1 MLPMSLAQIAE
12 VVQGQMHQVPDP
24 DAVVTGPVVVDSR
37 QAVPGSLF
45 VAFVGERVDG
55 HDYAIA
61 AVTAGAVGVLASR
74 PAAGPAIVVPNVL
87 DALCALTSWTAR
99 RMSATARIG
108 VTGSSGKTSTKD
120 LLGQVLCRLG
130 PTVAT
135 AGSQNNEIGV
145 PLTVLSAPSDT
156 KYLVLEMGARGIGH
170 LSYLTGMV
178 PLDVSLVLNVGSAH
192 AGEFGGREATAQ
204 AKGELIEALEPDGAA
219 LLNADDP
226 LVAAMASRSE
236 APVTYFG
243 CSPQADIRA
252 ENVALNERGQPRFD
266 LVTPAGKAPVTL
278 QLLGV
283 HQVSNALATA
293 AVAHTL
299 GMGTAEIAD
308 ALSCAVA
315 TTGSRMQL
323 HERADGV
330 TVIDDAYNANPDSVA
345 AALRAL
351 TSMGGADRRT
361 VAVIGEMR
369 ELGADSAAEH
379 RAVGELAGGL
389 GVDVVVGVGGGEA
402 GQVVAGA
409 AAKGAVTHLTADRGA
424 AADLLAGLLEAGD
437 LVLVKASLG
446 AGLQA
451 LVRDLLDKTTGR

>member
-1 MLPMSLAQIAE
+1 MLPMSLAQIAQ
-12 VVQGQMHQVPDP
+12 VVQGRLHQVPDP
-24 DAVVTGPVVVDSR
+24 DAVVAGPTVIDSR
-37 QAVPGSLF
+37 QARDGCLF
-45 VAFVGERVDG
+45 VAFVGEQVDG
-55 HDYAIA
+55 HDFASA
-61 AVTAGAVGVLASR
+61 AVAAGAVGVLASR
-74 PAAGPAIVVPNVL
+74 PVAGPTIVVPNVL
-87 DALCALTSWTAR
+87 DALRTLTSWTAQK
-99 RMSATARIG
+99 MPGTTCIG

-120 LLGQVLCRLG
+120 LLGQVLCRSG
-130 PTVAT
+130 STIVT

-145 PLTVLSAPSDT
+145 PLTVLGAPSDT
-156 KYLVLEMGARGIGH
+156 EYLVLEMGARGIGH

-204 AKGELIEALEPDGAA
+204 AKGELVEALSSDGTA
-219 LLNADDP
+219 LLNLDDP
-226 LVAAMASRSE
+226 LVAAMASRSK

-243 CSPQADIRA
+243 CSPQAHIRA
-252 ENVALNERGQPRFD
+252 ENVALDERGRPRFD
-266 LVTPAGKAPVTL
+266 LITPAGNAPVTL

-293 AVAHTL
+293 AVAYTL

-330 TVIDDAYNANPDSVA
+330 TVIDDAYNANPDSMA

-351 TSMGGADRRT
+351 TSMGAGRRT

-369 ELGADSAAEH
+369 ELGAESPAEH

-389 GVDVVVGVGGGEA
+389 GVEVVVGVGGGEA

-424 AADLLAGLLEAGD
+424 AADLLAGLLETED

-451 LVRDLLDKTTGR
+451 LVRDLLSESTGR

>member
-1 MLPMSLAQIAE
+1 MLPMSLGQIAE
-12 VVQGQMHQVPDP
+12 VVGGRLHRVPAP
-24 DAVVTGPVVVDSR
+24 DAVVTGPAFVDSR
-37 QAVPGSLF
+37 LAVAGGLF
-45 VAFVGERVDG
+45 VAFGGERVDG
-55 HDYAIA
+55 HDF
-61 AVTAGAVGVLASR
+61 AVQAVAAGATGVLVSR
-74 PAAGPAIVVPNVL
+74 PVAAPAIVVPDVL
-87 DALCALTSWTAR
+87 EALGALTSWTAR
-99 RMSATARIG
+99 NMTGITRIG

-120 LLGQVLCRLG
+120 LLGQVLARLG

-135 AGSQNNEIGV
+135 AQSQNNEIGV
-145 PLTVLSAPSDT
+145 PLTVLGAAPGT
-156 KYLVLEMGARGIGH
+156 EYLVLEMGARGIGH
-170 LSYLTGMV
+170 LSYLTGLV

-204 AKGELIEALEPDGAA
+204 AKGELVEALGPDGAA
-219 LLNADDP
+219 VLNADDP
-226 LVAAMASRSE
+226 LVAAMASRSK

-243 CSPQADIRA
+243 RGARADIRA
-252 ENVALNERGQPRFD
+252 ENVRLDDHGRPGFE
-266 LVTPAGKAPVTL
+266 LHTPAGRAPVVL
-278 QLLGV
+278 GLLGE
-283 HQVSNALATA
+283 HHVSNALATA

-299 GMGTAEIAD
+299 GMATAEIAD
-308 ALSCAVA
+308 ALNGAVA

-330 TVIDDAYNANPDSVA
+330 TVIDDAYNANPDSMA

-351 TSMGGADRRT
+351 ASMGTGRRT

-369 ELGADSAAEH
+369 ELGPGSAADH

-389 GVDVVVGVGGGEA
+389 GVDIVVGVGGDEA

-409 AAKGAVTHLTADRGA
+409 AEKGAATYRAADRA
-424 AADLLAGLLEAGD
+424 AAAELLAGLLRSGD

-451 LVRDLLDKTTGR
+451 LVRDLLDGPTR

>member
-1 MLPMSLAQIAE
+1 MLPMSLAQIAQ
-12 VVQGQMHQVPDP
+12 VVQGRLHQVPDP
-24 DAVVTGPVVVDSR
+24 DAVVAGPTVIDSR
-37 QAVPGSLF
+37 QARDGCLF
-45 VAFVGERVDG
+45 VAFVGDQVDG
-55 HDYAIA
+55 HDFASA
-61 AVTAGAVGVLASR
+61 AVAAGAVGVLASR
-74 PAAGPAIVVPNVL
+74 PVAGPAIVVADVL
-87 DALCALTSWTAR
+87 DALRTLTSWTAQK
-99 RMSATARIG
+99 MLGTTCIG

-120 LLGQVLCRLG
+120 LLGQVLCRSG
-130 PTVAT
+130 STIVT

-145 PLTVLSAPSDT
+145 PLTVLGAPSDT
-156 KYLVLEMGARGIGH
+156 EYLVLEMGARGIGH
-170 LSYLTGMV
+170 LSYLTEMV

-204 AKGELIEALEPDGAA
+204 AKGELVEALSSDGTA
-219 LLNADDP
+219 LLNLDDP
-226 LVAAMASRSE
+226 LVAAMASRSK

-243 CSPQADIRA
+243 CSPQAHIRA
-252 ENVALNERGQPRFD
+252 ENVELDERGRPRFD
-266 LVTPAGKAPVTL
+266 LLTPAGKASVTL

-293 AVAHTL
+293 AVAYTL

-330 TVIDDAYNANPDSVA
+330 TVIDDAYNANPDSMA

-351 TSMGGADRRT
+351 TSVGGADRRT

-369 ELGADSAAEH
+369 ELGAESPAEH

-389 GVDVVVGVGGGEA
+389 GVEVVVGVGGVEA

-424 AADLLAGLLEAGD
+424 AADLLAGLLRPGD

-451 LVRDLLDKTTGR
+451 LVRDLLDESTGR